1 MLPYY
6 VDLRE
11 KVKYF
16 IAGTTEPVSY
26 TIADDTLVFDWKQY
40 IQTGIDILIENTAN
54 VTADTLI
61 LSLDEK
67 TEVYDLRVLDENGD
81 IVALSKEKGGRITV
95 DLGVKRKSL
104 TVRII
109 PNLIDICIK
118 ELKLVCADQTQK
130 FVFPTPSEFEF
141 SGNTIVPLS
150 AMSFGASDDADAY
163 LALGTL
169 IFRSEQE
176 IVTGD
181 DAKVIFEKDETLAKV
196 SYEIKL
202 SADGGYVR
210 ASDTLGFMYAVEA
223 VIQLTSDGIIPSVF
237 VKDSPRFPFR
247 GVHLYLPAPYQ
258 LDFFKLYITEVVIP
272 MHYNTVII
280 ELSGAM
286 EYKSHPEINE
296 MWETIREKMKTGE
309 WPECP
314 HWHIGE
320 GYVLKEETVREL
332 VLFLKGFGL
341 NVVPEINS
349 LSHVQ
354 WLTKAHP
361 EISEEAAAKDTR
373 AAVDLRE
380 ADANYDTFYPD
391 SYCPSNPKTYE
402 ILFDIMQDVIDV
414 FEPTVMHMG
423 HDEVYTY
430 GKCDKCKG
438 RAAEVIAED
447 IKKLHG
453 FLTERGIKM
462 MLWGDM
468 MNNVNRYAVPELID
482 MIPKDIL
489 LLDFIWYFKLESDTE
504 VRHLDHGFTV
514 AIGNLYSSHFPR
526 YESRMKREGII
537 GGQMST
543 WVMVNEKSFGFEG
556 KMYDAMMTGD
566 LLCNENHIHD
576 SRRSYARIINIIQ
589 QRLRRKI
596 RQNDI
601 RFTKDSKQ
609 HLADRA
615 FEKVYNLPSEIE
627 LFDGMTVSNDCKIV
641 KDSLSISLYNKEANK
656 LGFVWATQM
665 PYLREAWK
673 APKQIGSVNILY
685 EDGSEQSLDI
695 EYGVNIYTATET
707 YGAPLR
713 GKLYRHE
720 GYCGTWNVDSV
731 YEGRLPSGDI
741 CTLYLTEYP
750 LENKAVES
758 VTVNVKENG
767 TPIIVYGVIT
777 DK

>member
-1 MLPYY
+1 MIPYY

-16 IAGTTEPVSY
+16 IAGTKQPVSFVKEE
-26 TIADDTLVFDWKQY
+26 DVLVFNWQQY
-40 IQTGIDILIENTAN
+40 VQTGIDIYVENIGD
-54 VTADTLI
+54 VFADALV

-67 TEVYDLRVLDENGD
+67 TEVYDLRVLDGD
-81 IVALSKEKGGRITV
+81 GNIISLCKDKGGRIV
-95 DLGVKRKSL
+95 IDLGVKRDTL
-104 TVRII
+104 IIRVI
-109 PNLIDICIK
+109 PNLTDVCIK
-118 ELKLVCADQTQK
+118 ELKLVCADETQK
-130 FVFPTPSEFEF
+130 FVFPAPSEFKF

-150 AMSFGASDDADAY
+150 AMSFAAADDTDAF

-169 IFRSEQE
+169 MFRSEYE
-176 IVTGD
+176 IVTEQNG
-181 DAKVIFEKDETLAKV
+181 KVVFEKDTALSKE

-223 VIQLTSDGIIPSVF
+223 VIQLTSDGFIPDVF
-237 VKDSPRFPFR
+237 VKDSPRFEFR
-247 GVHLYLPAPYQ
+247 GVHLYMPGPDQ
-258 LDFFKLYITEVVIP
+258 MDFFKRYVTEVVLP

-280 ELSGAM
+280 ELGGAM

-314 HWHIGE
+314 HYQIGE
-320 GYVLKEETVREL
+320 GHVIKQDEMREL
-332 VLFLKGFGL
+332 VAFLKGFGL

-361 EISEEAAAKDTR
+361 EIAEQESKSDTR
-373 AAVDLRE
+373 DAADLRE
-380 ADANYDTFYPD
+380 SDANYDTFYPD

-402 ILFDIMQDVIDV
+402 IMFDIMQDVIDV
-414 FEPTVMHMG
+414 FQPTMMHMG

-453 FLTERGIKM
+453 FLTERNIKM
-462 MLWGDM
+462 ILWGDM
-468 MNNVNRYAVPELID
+468 MNDVNRYAVPELID

-489 LLDFIWYFKLESDTE
+489 LLDFIWYFRLERDTE
-504 VRHLDHGFTV
+504 VRHLDHGFEV

-556 KMYDAMMTGD
+556 KMFDTMMTGEY
-566 LLCNENHIHD
+566 LCNENHIHD
-576 SRRSYARIINIIQ
+576 TRRSYARMINIIQ
-589 QRLRRKI
+589 QRMRRKL
-596 RQNDI
+596 RQNNV

-609 HLADRA
+609 HLADRS
-615 FEKVYNLPSEIE
+615 FEKVYNLPAQIE
-627 LFDGMTVSNDCKIV
+627 LFDGMTVSNDCKLV
-641 KDSLSISLYNKEANK
+641 KDSLSVPLYNKTANK

-673 APKQIGSVNILY
+673 APKKVATLVIAY
-685 EDGSEQSLDI
+685 DDGTEQSIDI
-695 EYGVNIYTATET
+695 EYGVHIYTATET
-707 YGAPLR
+707 YGEPLR

-720 GYCGTWNVDSV
+720 GYLGTWNIDSV

-741 CTLYLTEYP
+741 CTLYLSEFAL
-750 LENKAVES
+750 LEKPVHS
-758 VTVNVKENG
+758 VTINVNENG

-777 DK
+777 DR